1 MEWEW
6 SALVTSPLNS
16 PNSTRCSASPLNNHD
31 SRSGLRVRQ
40 SLLPGNRI
48 LRPETTRPKT
58 PASRHGSRER
68 LKRESRRPPIR
79 GYLGVAGKSLVASE
93 CVVETRGLEL
103 RAWHAVTSN
112 KSLTQLNRTG
122 PANFPP
128 SVQRALF
135 LRKHRGIA
143 PDQSL
148 RWSIIAGRPPCGW
161 RRCRSTRPRHLF

>member
-1 MEWEW
+1 MG
-6 SALVTSPLNS
+6 LG
-16 PNSTRCSASPLNNHD
+16 RD
-31 SRSGLRVRQ
+31 S
-40 SLLPGNRI
+40 NA
-48 LRPETTRPKT
+48 K
-58 PASRHGSRER
+58 
-68 LKRESRRPPIR
+68 SRRPPIR

-112 KSLTQLNRTG
+112 ESLTQLNRTG

-148 RWSIIAGRPPCGW
+148 RAFSRLADRKGIPKAADLWILDVG
-161 RRCRSTRPRHLF
+161 